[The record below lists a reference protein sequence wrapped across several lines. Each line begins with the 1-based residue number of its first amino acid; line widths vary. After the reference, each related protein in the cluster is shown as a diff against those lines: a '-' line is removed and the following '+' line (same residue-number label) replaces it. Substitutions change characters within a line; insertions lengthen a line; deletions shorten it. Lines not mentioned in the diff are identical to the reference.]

1 MPSTRECDIVSFFHC
16 ATCLPQVPKGVSPA
30 EWSSQQAGWT
40 RYGMQVWCNRCDKE
54 IIAIDFERV
63 AELLNEEKK
72 DE

>member
-1 MPSTRECDIVSFFHC
+1 MPSTKECDIVSYFHC
-16 ATCLPQVPKGVSPA
+16 KTCLPTIPKGVSPKDF
-30 EWSSQQAGWT
+30 SKQQAGWT

-54 IIAIDFERV
+54 IIAIDFDKV